1 MRNSIRVRMSGLAQG
16 HGGSPQLT
24 SRPQGGGEMTEP
36 PWMDRKGPRDGS
48 GTPEE
53 VLSDVEWLRCEVM
66 GRGQGG
72 MTFIPH
78 GLSTHH
84 HERKMP

>member
-1 MRNSIRVRMSGLAQG
+1 
-16 HGGSPQLT
+16 
-24 SRPQGGGEMTEP
+24 
-36 PWMDRKGPRDGS
+36 MDRKGPRDGS